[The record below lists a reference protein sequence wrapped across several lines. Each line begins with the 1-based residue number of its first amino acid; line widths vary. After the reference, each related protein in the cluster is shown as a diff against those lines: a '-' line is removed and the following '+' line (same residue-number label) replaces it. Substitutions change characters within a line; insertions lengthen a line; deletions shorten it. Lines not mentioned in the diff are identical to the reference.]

1 MSSANEGYMPVKY
14 SKAIH
19 AQAINPGSVGWFQN
33 QLNNEQRTYLWKA
46 IEEGEKESV
55 NYKPNL
61 AGNISRSERILDK
74 DDYFLKTVLEP
85 HVDLYCETWQGHPV
99 NHHTVIGDGKLI
111 LKDFWVNYQYQ
122 HEFNPY
128 HHHGGVYSF
137 VIWMK
142 IPTKWEEQHNLP
154 LYNDTREQD
163 RKASNFEFEYLD
175 ILGRTTNYAYRL
187 CPKCEGTILFFPS
200 ALRHTVYPFYNCEEP
215 RISIS
220 GNLWMASK
228 DWE

>member
-1 MSSANEGYMPVKY
+1 MNVPVKY

-19 AQAINPGSVGWFQN
+19 AQAINPSSVGWLIN
-33 QLNNEQRTYLWKA
+33 QLNTEQINYLWKV
-46 IEEGEKESV
+46 IEDGEKESV

-61 AGNISRSERILDK
+61 AGNISRSEKLVDK
-74 DDYFLKTVLEP
+74 DDYFFKTVLEP
-85 HVDLYCETWQGHPV
+85 HVQLYYETWNGHPV
-99 NHHTVIGDGKLI
+99 RDHAVVEGGQLKLT
-111 LKDFWVNYQYQ
+111 DFWVNYQYQ

-142 IPTKWEEQHNLP
+142 IPTQWEEQHSLP
-154 LYNDTREQD
+154 LYDDTRTQD

-175 ILGRTTNYAYRL
+175 ILGRITNFAYQL
-187 CPKCEGTILFFPS
+187 CPKSENTMLFFPS
-200 ALRHTVYPFYNCEEP
+200 ALRHTVYPFYNCKDP

-220 GNLWMASK
+220 GNLWLASK
-228 DWE
+228 EGEK

>member
-1 MSSANEGYMPVKY
+1 MPVKY

-33 QLNNEQRTYLWKA
+33 QLNNEQITYLWKV

-61 AGNISRSERILDK
+61 AGNISRSEKLVDK
-74 DDYFLKTVLEP
+74 DDYFFNTVLEP
-85 HVDLYCETWQGHPV
+85 HAQLYYETWNGHPV
-99 NHHTVIGDGKLI
+99 RDHAVVEGGQLKLT
-111 LKDFWVNYQYQ
+111 DFWVNYQYQ

-142 IPTKWEEQHNLP
+142 IPTQWEEQHKLP
-154 LYNDTREQD
+154 LYDDTRIQD

-175 ILGRTTNYAYRL
+175 ILGRITNFAYQL
-187 CPKCEGTILFFPS
+187 CPKSENTILFFPS

-220 GNLWMASK
+220 GNLWLPSK
-228 DWE
+228 DWEKKNL